1 MIRQQRRK
9 EKDEDARVRR
19 AYQTPQEPCAVHSC
33 SMWATQQSTYHDWG
47 CLKNIEKPSI
57 FGDYM

>member
-19 AYQTPQEPCAVHSC
+19 AYQTPQELTRCFELFNGGTRTTH
-33 SMWATQQSTYHDWG
+33 WG
-47 CLKNIEKPSI
+47 MLLSI
-57 FGDYM
+57 YIRL